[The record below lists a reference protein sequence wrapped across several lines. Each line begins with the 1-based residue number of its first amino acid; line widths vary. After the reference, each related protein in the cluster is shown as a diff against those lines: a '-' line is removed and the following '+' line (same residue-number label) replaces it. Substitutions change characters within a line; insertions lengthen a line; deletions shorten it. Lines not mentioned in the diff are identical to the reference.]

1 MKCTHLWISIC
12 NALDLGKH
20 DVINLDGNSYRKQT
34 QSSPF
39 DLLWDKLF
47 IYLFWNMN
55 ATGFAMRNL
64 LPQSFCLSASFN
76 STLII
81 DFSSGHFNT
90 PNWLKYLN
98 FYFDNLLLKF
108 DTVHRLSF
116 KNLSKYDWSV
126 KWHSKVVKL
135 DWNSIFQCCKN
146 VSYFVFIKNS
156 VLGNIGTYSLSS
168 IHFWKISW
176 THPWD
181 CHQQVIN
188 SKAKQIKSDAFTW

>member
-34 QSSPF
+34 QSPPF
-39 DLLWDKLF
+39 DLFWDKLF

-55 ATGFAMRNL
+55 ATRFAMRNL

-76 STLII
+76 SPLII

-98 FYFDNLLLKF
+98 FYFDNLFLKF
-108 DTVHRLSF
+108 NTVCRQSF
-116 KNLSKYDWSV
+116 QNLSKYDWSV
-126 KWHSKVVKL
+126 KWHLKVVRL
-135 DWNSIFQCCKN
+135 DWNSMFQCCKN
-146 VSYFVFIKNS
+146 MSIFIKNR
-156 VLGNIGTYSLSS
+156 VLVISEQ
-168 IHFWKISW
+168 IHWVQFIFEKISW
-176 THPWD
+176 TYSWD
-181 CHQQVIN
+181 CRQQVIN
-188 SKAKQIKSDAFTW
+188 LKAKQIKSDAFTW